1 MADGT
6 GEERPST
13 SLGTNELGEKQQ
25 LGAGA
30 GPNRVINLEKT
41 ASARR
46 TVYVPL
52 KRRAAK
58 FLEALEM
65 TGNVT
70 MARETA
76 GLGRDRVYLH
86 RRENA
91 EFAAAW
97 EAALKGFEARAEA
110 ADGPST
116 GSGHGLSEAELE
128 AAGLVLRRGRGGR
141 LQVAARKPNQWS
153 SRIEEA
159 FLANLAACG
168 NVERAARAAGTT
180 AKTVWERRLACN
192 AFRERMEEAREEA
205 AVRLEWMLIGEG
217 AEMLGEDA
225 AGKRDP
231 QIAMWLLK
239 RRDQERGGTLKRG
252 AGEARPSTFEE
263 AIEALD
269 KKLRALRIPLVPEG
283 SGES

>member
-1 MADGT
+1 MAEGIAEDG
-6 GEERPST
+6 PST
-13 SLGTNELGEKQQ
+13 SLGTNGREEKQEQ
-25 LGAGA
+25 SARSA
-30 GPNRVINLEKT
+30 PNRVINLEKT
-41 ASARR
+41 GSARR

-70 MARETA
+70 MALQTA

-86 RRENA
+86 RKENDA
-91 EFAAAW
+91 FAAAW
-97 EAALKGFEARAEA
+97 EAALAAFRERAEA

-116 GSGHGLSEAELE
+116 GSGQGFEEAELE

-141 LQVAARKPNQWS
+141 MQVVARKPRQWCA
-153 SRIEEA
+153 RIEEA
-159 FLANLAACG
+159 FLAHLVGCG
-168 NVERAARAAGTT
+168 TVERAARAAGVS
-180 AKTVWERRLACN
+180 AKTVWERRLACHR
-192 AFRERMEEAREEA
+192 FRERMDAAREEA

-239 RRDQERGGTLKRG
+239 RRDQERSGTLRRG
-252 AGEARPSTFEE
+252 AGAARVWTFDEGI
-263 AIEALD
+263 AALE
-269 KKLRALRIPLVPEG
+269 KRLRALRIPLTGEG
-283 SGES
+283 GGGG